1 MDDEMIDGE
10 TGVTVRI
17 CHDPEPQY
25 ADPRDNDN
33 LGVMYCWHPNYE
45 LGDEQFSRND
55 HLGIEEVFDCVVDER
70 GAIEIIPL
78 FLLDHSGI
86 SIRTGT
92 PIDLSNN
99 LSPED
104 VRATNRFIG
113 DEAGW
118 DTSWVGFIFATEER
132 RNELGAPREDVVKQL
147 QGEVEEYD
155 TFLRGDVFYIVVE
168 DADGDHLAP
177 SVGGFLGYEHAEEE
191 ATALLAWAVA
201 EVKRENIERQFW
213 IEREVITVG

>member
-33 LGVMYCWHPNYE
+33 LGVMYCWHPHYT
-45 LGDEQFSRND
+45 LGDERFTQANYRSMRDVAD
-55 HLGIEEVFDCVVDER
+55 HLFRERKALCV
-70 GAIEIIPL
+70 IPL
-78 FLLDHSGI
+78 FLLDHSGLAMTCG
-86 SIRTGT
+86 SALMRNASTLR
-92 PIDLSNN
+92 DLQSN
-99 LSPED
+99 D
-104 VRATNRFIG
+104 RFMG
-113 DEAGW
+113 DFEGW
-118 DTSWVGFIFATEER
+118 DTTHVGFIYATEER
-132 RNELGAPREDVVKQL
+132 RAELGAPKDDIERQL
-147 QGEVEEYD
+147 RCEVEEYD

-191 ATALLAWAVA
+191 AERLLAWAVA